1 MKKIVLVVLLTIMT
15 LGASAQF
22 EKGTKYADVALSG
35 LNLGYSEKTKFFF
48 GLDAAGGYF
57 IADSWMLK
65 GGLGYDLKDSKHD
78 FKLGAGFRYYFQCN
92 GIFMGTGLQ
101 YQYCTSGDH
110 FVQLTP
116 EVGYCFYVNHYLAI
130 EPSVYYDVC
139 LNDFKN
145 GSKVGLKIGAA
156 FYF

>member
-1 MKKIVLVVLLTIMT
+1 MKKIILTLLLAVVT

-22 EKGTKYADVALSG
+22 TKGTKYADVALSG
-35 LNLGYSEKTKFFF
+35 LGLGYSENTKFFL
-48 GLDAAGGYF
+48 GIDLAGGYF
-57 IADSWMLK
+57 VADNWMLK
-65 GGLGYDLKDSKHD
+65 ATTGYNLENSNSA
-78 FKLGAGFRYYFQCN
+78 FKLGAGFRYYFKSN

-101 YQYCTSGDH
+101 YQYYTSGYNY
-110 FVQLTP
+110 VQLTP
-116 EVGYCFYVNHYLAI
+116 EVGYCFYVNHYLSI

-145 GSKVGLKIGAA
+145 GSKVGLKIGAS

>member
-1 MKKIVLVVLLTIMT
+1 MKKTILALLLAVVS

-22 EKGTKYADVALSG
+22 TKGTKYADVAISG
-35 LNLGYSEKTKFFF
+35 LGLGYSENTKFFL
-48 GLDAAGGYF
+48 GLEAAGGYF
-57 IADSWMLK
+57 VADNWMVK
-65 GGLGYDLKDSKHD
+65 ATTGYNLQNKCSA
-78 FKLGAGFRYYFQCN
+78 FKLGAGFRYYFKSN

-101 YQYCTSGDH
+101 YQYLTDNQN
-110 FVQLTP
+110 FVHLTP

-139 LNDFKN
+139 LNEFKN